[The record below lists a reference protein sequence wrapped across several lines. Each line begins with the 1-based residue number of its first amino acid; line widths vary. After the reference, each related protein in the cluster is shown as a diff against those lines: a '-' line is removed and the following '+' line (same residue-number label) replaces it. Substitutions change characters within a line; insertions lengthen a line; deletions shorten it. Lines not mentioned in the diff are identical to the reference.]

1 MAENQ
6 KQKSRHARDVTM
18 GGIALRFAAALV
30 LILATYNPSRIS
42 IYHWVRGSI
51 EEGTLGPEHFLVVVL
66 LLIGWTIYVVASYRS
81 LGRLGLVLV
90 ALFFAALVWLLIDFG
105 LLKADSRVSMTWIVL
120 ICMSALLTI
129 GVTWAHLWRKLTGQ
143 LEVDDN

>member
-1 MAENQ
+1 MAEKQ
-6 KQKSRHARDVTM
+6 EQKSRRARNLTAS
-18 GGIALRFAAALV
+18 GIALRFVAALV

-42 IYHWVRGSI
+42 IYHWVRGSMG
-51 EEGTLGPEHFLVVVL
+51 EGTLGPEHFLVVVL

-90 ALFFAALVWLLIDFG
+90 TLFFAALIWLLIDLG
-105 LLKADSRVSMTWIVL
+105 WLKADSQASVTWIVL

-129 GVTWAHLWRKLTGQ
+129 GVLWAHLWRKLTGQ

>member
-6 KQKSRHARDVTM
+6 VQKSRRARNLTA
-18 GGIALRFAAALV
+18 GGIALRFFAALV

-42 IYHWVRGSI
+42 IYHWVRGSMG
-51 EEGTLGPEHFLVVVL
+51 EGTLGPEHFVVVVL

-90 ALFFAALVWLLIDFG
+90 TLFFAALIWLLIDLG
-105 LLKADSRVSMTWIVL
+105 WLKADSQTSVTWIIL
-120 ICMSALLTI
+120 IARPRC
-129 GVTWAHLWRKLTGQ
+129 
-143 LEVDDN
+143 